1 MENRDFKKPIDLNVM
16 ISKFL
21 NLLNFIILNKVNQK
35 LKFLNFYFKKLQTES
50 VANLSFLF
58 LVFEFFIYENIA
70 VFFQDCFLMSV
81 IFIIGMIG
89 LFHTCKGLRKYKE
102 ILKSNKREEF
112 I

>member
-50 VANLSFLF
+50 VVNRNRNYDIMF
-58 LVFEFFIYENIA
+58 
-70 VFFQDCFLMSV
+70 
-81 IFIIGMIG
+81 
-89 LFHTCKGLRKYKE
+89 
-102 ILKSNKREEF
+102 
-112 I
+112 